1 MSYTLISF
9 DNFLAAKIEKCC
21 IGYKQ
26 EPKIRCSNTISDNR
40 LCKAVEIWDAIRSG
54 ANAVYIERKMMQAAT
69 VANSW
74 IEEAMGSGMVQSKI
88 GSQNTIAKTGSD
100 IVGQADQFVSEQ
112 SSNEDN
118 HRQQTKLLSQQH
130 QQAVHTFEEAH
141 SGARDVTGSDEPDKG
156 THTALQAGFETLR
169 SKLREIGIGI
179 SNSEPQGEVLKR
191 DMAGSGK
198 EFHFPAG

>member
-9 DNFLAAKIEKCC
+9 DDFLAAKIEKCC
-21 IGYKQ
+21 IGHKQ
-26 EPKIRCSNTISDNR
+26 EPKIRCSNTISDNS

-54 ANAVYIERKMMQAAT
+54 ANAVYIERKMVELAASCLCQTSHQMQAAT

-88 GSQNTIAKTGSD
+88 VSQNTIAKTGSD

-141 SGARDVTGSDEPDKG
+141 SSARDVTGSDEPDKG
-156 THTALQAGFETLR
+156 WLLDAA
-169 SKLREIGIGI
+169 
-179 SNSEPQGEVLKR
+179 V
-191 DMAGSGK
+191 
-198 EFHFPAG
+198 

>member
-9 DNFLAAKIEKCC
+9 NEFLASKIEKCC

-26 EPKIRCSNTISDNR
+26 EPKIRCSNTISDNN

-54 ANAVYIERKMMQAAT
+54 ANAVYIERKMVELAASCLCHTSHQMQAAT

-88 GSQNTIAKTGSD
+88 ALQNTIAKTSSD
-100 IVGQADQFVSEQ
+100 IVNQADQFVSER

-118 HRQQTKLLSQQH
+118 HRQQTENLSQKH

-141 SGARDVTGSDEPDKG
+141 SGARNVTGSDEPDEG
-156 THTALQAGFETLR
+156 W
-169 SKLREIGIGI
+169 I
-179 SNSEPQGEVLKR
+179 R
-191 DMAGSGK
+191 DA
-198 EFHFPAG
+198 AV